1 MTFDGSKP
9 VTTSYDLPVT
19 EPLRELMRRG
29 WGAPSSELAL
39 PAESAPWA
47 AARRA
52 KLSSQFP
59 GKRLIIPAGQF
70 KVSNND
76 CDYTFRANSA
86 FIHLTGMVA
95 GDIVPESILLFDP
108 TPTGHDITLFVHP
121 KNDRNLETFYRD
133 RRHGEF
139 WVGKYLALA
148 DLKNKYQ
155 ITARNIKELD
165 EFLLS
170 KKETLIH
177 RGEDEK
183 LDAALPEHEKDSQ
196 LTIALSELR
205 LIKDEHEI
213 GEIRRAVNA
222 TIRGFTDV
230 IKSLPEAMANPR
242 GERVI
247 DGTFYRRARI
257 DGNELGYNTIAAAGA
272 HACVLHWIRNDG
284 AALSGDLLL
293 LDAGVEV
300 ESHYT
305 ADITRTIPI
314 NGKFT
319 AAQREIYEI
328 VLAAQEAGI
337 QAVKP
342 GAKYRD
348 INNAC
353 MKVLT
358 EGLAK
363 LGVLTVSAEESL
375 DPSVGL
381 HRRWSVHASGHMLGL
396 DVHDCAKARGEQYL
410 DGELAVGHV
419 LTVEPGLYIQP
430 DDLLFPEEYRGIGI
444 RIEDDVLVTESGV
457 EVLSRE
463 LPRDPDSL
471 ESWMNSVQGMERH
484 HSN

>member
-1 MTFDGSKP
+1 MTFDGNKP

-19 EPLRELMRRG
+19 EPLRQLMRRG
-29 WGAPSSELAL
+29 WGSREAEPIAPHA
-39 PAESAPWA
+39 SAPWA
-47 AARRA
+47 VARRER
-52 KLSSQFP
+52 LSALFP
-59 GKRLIIPAGQF
+59 GKRLLIPAGRL
-70 KVSNND
+70 KVRNND

-95 GDIVPESILLFDP
+95 GDIVPESLLVFEP
-108 TPTGHDITLFVHP
+108 HSSGHDVTLFVHP
-121 KNDRNLETFYRD
+121 RNDRNLETFYRD

-139 WVGKYLALA
+139 WVGRYLSLNEIKTA
-148 DLKNKYQ
+148 YQ
-155 ITARNIKELD
+155 INARNIKEVED
-165 EFLLS
+165 SLLA
-170 KKETLIH
+170 KKETLVH
-177 RGEDEK
+177 RGEDAA
-183 LDAALPEHEKDSQ
+183 LDAAYDPHEKDGD

-205 LIKDEHEI
+205 LVKDDYEI
-213 GEIRRAVNA
+213 GEMRRAVDA
-222 TIRGFTDV
+222 TVRGFADV
-230 IKSLPEAMANPR
+230 IKSLPEAMNHPR

-247 DGTFYRRARI
+247 DGTFYKRARV

-284 AALSGDLLL
+284 PALSGDLLL

-319 AAQREIYEI
+319 EAQREIYEI
-328 VLAAQEAGI
+328 VLSAQQAGI
-337 QAVKP
+337 DAVKP

-353 MKVLT
+353 MKVLAK
-358 EGLAK
+358 GLEK
-363 LGVLTVSAEESL
+363 LGVLTVSAEESIK
-375 DPSVGL
+375 PEVGI
-381 HRRWSVHASGHMLGL
+381 HRRWSVHASGHMLGI

-410 DGELAVGHV
+410 DGELAIGHV

-444 RIEDDVLVTESGV
+444 RIEDDVLVTADGV

-463 LPRDPDSL
+463 LPRDPDSI
-471 ESWMNSVQGMERH
+471 ERWIADLQR
-484 HSN
+484 

>member
-1 MTFDGSKP
+1 MTFDGDKP
-9 VTTSYDLPVT
+9 VTTSYDLPVS
-19 EPLRELMRRG
+19 EPLRQLMRRG
-29 WGAPSSELAL
+29 WGERHNDAITPY
-39 PAESAPWA
+39 PSAPWSS
-47 AARRA
+47 ARRA
-52 KLSSQFP
+52 KVSAHFP
-59 GKRLIIPAGQF
+59 GKRLLIPAGRF
-70 KVSNND
+70 KVRNND

-95 GDIVPESILLFDP
+95 GDIVPESILLFEP
-108 TPTGHDITLFVHP
+108 TTTGHEIFLFVHP
-121 KNDRNLETFYRD
+121 KNDRNLESFYRD

-139 WVGKYLALA
+139 WVGAYLSLA
-148 DLKNKYQ
+148 EIKSKYQ
-155 ITARNIKELD
+155 INARNIKELD
-165 EFLLS
+165 DHLLA
-170 KKETLIH
+170 KHETLVH
-177 RGEDEK
+177 RGEDPQ
-183 LDAALPEHEKDSQ
+183 LDEAFAPHEKDNQ
-196 LTIALSELR
+196 LAVALSELR
-205 LIKDEHEI
+205 LIKDEYEI
-213 GEIRRAVNA
+213 AEMRKAVDA
-222 TIRGFTDV
+222 TVRGFADV
-230 IKSLPEAMANPR
+230 VRSLPEAMSNPR

-247 DGTFYRRARI
+247 DGTFYKRARVE
-257 DGNELGYNTIAAAGA
+257 GNELGYNTIAAAGA

-284 AALSGDLLL
+284 PALSGDLLL

-314 NGKFT
+314 NGRFT
-319 AAQREIYEI
+319 PAQREIYEI

-353 MKVLT
+353 MKVLAA
-358 EGLAK
+358 GLER

-375 DPSVGL
+375 DPEVGL
-381 HRRWSVHASGHMLGL
+381 HRRWSVHASGHMLGI
-396 DVHDCAKARGEQYL
+396 DVHDCAKARGDQYL

-444 RIEDDVLVTESGV
+444 RIEDDVLVTEAGV

-463 LPRDPDSL
+463 LPRDPDSI
-471 ESWMNSVQGMERH
+471 ESWIASLNDS
-484 HSN
+484 SN